1 MIKALLRC
9 LAALDKFGRRWPNQG
24 DHECKVLE
32 WVMAAFV
39 VEDISK
45 EMFSFEEVP
54 NLTIISEIVQ
64 REKQR

>member
-9 LAALDKFGRRWPNQG
+9 LAALDKFGRRWPDKC
-24 DHECKVLE
+24 DHKCKVLE
-32 WVMAAFV
+32 WVMAALV

-54 NLTIISEIVQ
+54 NLAIISKIV
-64 REKQR
+64 